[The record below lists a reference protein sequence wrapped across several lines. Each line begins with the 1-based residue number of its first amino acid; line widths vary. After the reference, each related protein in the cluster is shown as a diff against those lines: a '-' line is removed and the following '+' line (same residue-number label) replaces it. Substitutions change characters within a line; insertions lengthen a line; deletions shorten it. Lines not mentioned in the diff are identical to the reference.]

1 MTEQEKYLEG
11 HMNCGIKVGDRVR
24 VTRKAEDLENGWG
37 DFWAEDMD
45 TEIGQTLIVVEDYKK
60 YGFACQKTLDE
71 NDLYRAYPYFVLEK
85 I

>member
-11 HMNCGIKVGDRVR
+11 HRNCGIKVGDRVR
-24 VTRKAEDLENGWG
+24 VMRKAESNENGWG

-45 TEIGQTLIVVEDYKK
+45 AEIGKTRIVVEDYKIH
-60 YGFACQKTLDE
+60 GFACQE
-71 NDLYRAYPYFVLEK
+71 NLEENSPRWAYPHFVLEK